1 NNKKNDKILSHL
13 DLLIERYKI
22 LSPCRDDIWRA
33 YCLLEEM
40 YSNGHKLLVAGN
52 GGSAADSEHIV
63 GELMK
68 SFCKKRPGNS
78 EVFEKMKG
86 INEEK
91 AVEIFPHLQC
101 GLRAISL
108 CSHPSLNT
116 AYINDVENGGLYFFA
131 QEVFGYGDEGDVLM
145 CISTSGN
152 SKNVVN
158 AAIVAKTLGLKVV
171 SLTGAKNSMLE
182 NYSDVVIKAPSTIT
196 HEIQEY
202 HLPIYHC
209 LCLMLEEHYF

>member
-1 NNKKNDKILSHL
+1 MEKEILET
-13 DLLIERYKI
+13 LIKRYPSLECCKDDIYKAYKI
-22 LSPCRDDIWRA
+22 LVESYDKK
-33 YCLLEEM
+33 
-40 YSNGHKLLVAGN
+40 HKLLICGN
-52 GGSAADSEHIV
+52 GGSCSDSEHIV

-68 SFCKKRPGNS
+68 SFCKKRHGNS